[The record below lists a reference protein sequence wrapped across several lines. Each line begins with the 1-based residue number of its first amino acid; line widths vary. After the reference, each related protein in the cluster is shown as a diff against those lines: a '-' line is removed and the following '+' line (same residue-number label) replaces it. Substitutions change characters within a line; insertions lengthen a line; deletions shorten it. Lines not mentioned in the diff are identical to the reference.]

1 MNLATF
7 LMAICQPLIGRILVS
22 LGFSVVTITGFNL
35 VVDQLKDAVVDG
47 VNTLPADVL
56 NLFLLSGG
64 GIGLGLIFGAITTRL
79 MLWQISKST
88 RILGVN
94 PG

>member
-7 LMAICQPLIGRILVS
+7 LLGICQPLIGRILVS
-22 LGFSVVTITGFNL
+22 LGFSIVTITGFEL
-35 VVDQLKDAVVDG
+35 VIDQLKDAVISG
-47 VNTLPADVL
+47 ANSLPANVL

-64 GIGLGLIFGAITTRL
+64 GVGLGMIFGAIATRL
-79 MLWQISKST
+79 TLWQISKST
-88 RILGVN
+88 RVLGIN

>member
-7 LMAICQPLIGRILVS
+7 LLAICQPLIGRVLVS

-35 VVDQLKDAVVDG
+35 VIDQLKDAVVDG
-47 VNTLPADVL
+47 VNSLPSQVI
-56 NLFLLSGG
+56 NVFLLSGG
-64 GIGLGLIFGAITTRL
+64 GVGLGMIFGAIATRL
-79 MLWQISKST
+79 VLWQISKST
-88 RILGVN
+88 RVLGVN

>member
-7 LMAICQPLIGRILVS
+7 LLAICQPLIGRILLS
-22 LGFSVVTITGFNL
+22 LGFSVVTITGLNI
-35 VVDQLKDAVVDG
+35 VIDQLKDAIIDG
-47 VNTLPADVL
+47 VSTLPADAL

-64 GIGLGLIFGAITTRL
+64 GTAMGLIFGAIATRL
-79 MLWQISKST
+79 TLWQISKST
-88 RILGVN
+88 RVLGVN